1 MYQPRIFV
9 CVYFYVAHLSVHS
22 LSPFQP
28 SELDTGRKKEAG
40 GSGGDKARKEEKGR
54 KENEV
59 QEEELGFRLYDLFNF
74 CHFWGKGGGKGSLKL
89 QPLNKLRRG
98 HCLRVGVTAD

>member
-1 MYQPRIFV
+1 MYQLRIFV

-22 LSPFQP
+22 ISPFQP

-59 QEEELGFRLYDLFNF
+59 QEEELGFRLYYLIIFLSF
-74 CHFWGKGGGKGSLKL
+74 FGRGEFKL

-98 HCLRVGVTAD
+98 HCLRGGVTAD